1 MIVIKYGGHALPQSG
16 SQDPVLTAIAQRHE
30 AGELIVLVHGGGP
43 QINAA
48 LAEKGIGKQMVGGYR
63 KTTPEVFEVVQSVL
77 SGSVLR
83 SIVNQLIGEGA
94 SAVGLS
100 SSDGGLIRAQQMDA
114 DIGLVGEVSE
124 VNPAIINTLLE
135 NGHLPVISPIGTS
148 ADGTGLNLNADLVA
162 GAIGG
167 ALKADQVLYMTD
179 VAGIYRNWPDTGS
192 LIESISASELSSLL
206 PTFSDGMIPKVT
218 SALSAIDA
226 GAKSVRIFDGR
237 ELVNFIDALNDSG
250 GTVVLP

>member
-1 MIVIKYGGHALPQSG
+1 
-16 SQDPVLTAIAQRHE
+16 
-30 AGELIVLVHGGGP
+30 
-43 QINAA
+43 
-48 LAEKGIGKQMVGGYR
+48 
-63 KTTPEVFEVVQSVL
+63 
-77 SGSVLR
+77 
-83 SIVNQLIGEGA
+83 
-94 SAVGLS
+94 
-100 SSDGGLIRAQQMDA
+100 MDA

-148 ADGTGLNLNADLVA
+148 AVGTGLNLNADLVA